1 MKKKLTAVLSFLFT
15 ISVLASCGAQNTETA
30 SDLKSEETTVSVTE
44 TVSETSETEAP
55 AESSAEAESVTE
67 QVTAPPVEVGFE
79 GMEPVYADS
88 IADGVYDITVD
99 SSSSMFNITSCE
111 LTVSEGKMTA
121 AMTMGGTGYAYVFM
135 GTGEE
140 AASAADDELIEYTEN
155 ENGEHV
161 FTVPVEA
168 LNQKTDC
175 SAFSKKKEQWY
186 DRVLVFRADTLPLD
200 VYASE
205 TMTTAESLGL
215 EDGQYTAD
223 VTLAGG
229 SGRASVESP
238 ALITVKDGKTSAK
251 IIWSSKN
258 YDYMIVEGEKYLPL
272 EDEENS
278 AFEIPVAGFD
288 FALPVSA
295 DTTAMSTP
303 HEIEYTLTFDSSSVV
318 KNED

>member
-1 MKKKLTAVLSFLFT
+1 MKKKITAVLSLLFAV
-15 ISVLASCGAQNTETA
+15 SVLTSCGAQTTETNTQ
-30 SDLKSEETTVSVTE
+30 LEETTAAVTTTEE
-44 TVSETSETEAP
+44 TTETEA
-55 AESSAEAESVTE
+55 EVTEAETQTEASTE

-121 AMTMGGTGYAYVFM
+121 AMTMGGTGYTYVYM

-140 AASAADDELIEYTEN
+140 AGSAAEDELIAFTEN

-168 LNQKTDC
+168 LNMKTDC
-175 SAFSKKKEQWY
+175 AAFSKKKELWY

-200 VYASE
+200 VYASAS
-205 TMTTAESLGL
+205 MTTAESLGL
-215 EDGQYTAD
+215 EDGQYKAD
-223 VTLAGG
+223 VTLSGG
-229 SGRASVESP
+229 SGRASVDSP
-238 ALITVKDGKTSAK
+238 AVITVKDGKATAK
-251 IIWSSKN
+251 IVWSSKN
-258 YDYMIVEGEKYLPL
+258 YDYMVVEGEKYEPL
-272 EDEENS
+272 ENEENS

-303 HEIEYTLTFDSSSVV
+303 HEIEYTLTFDSASLV